1 MVTKRNCIGGK
12 LQSATN
18 AGQLHSHRD
27 NGPRLGVRVGDGA
40 GGVFGPG
47 GVGGVSAVVSVVNA
61 CVWEFG
67 SVMVRAICSA
77 RVGSVGVSAVA
88 SLVNACVWEFGS
100 LGEAMTV
107 LPVIGPSDS
116 GQATHGLELCAR
128 G

>member
-47 GVGGVSAVVSVVNA
+47 GVGGVSAVASV
-61 CVWEFG
+61 
-67 SVMVRAICSA
+67 
-77 RVGSVGVSAVA
+77 
-88 SLVNACVWEFGS
+88 VNACVWEFGS

-116 GQATHGLELCAR
+116 GQATHGLELCA
-128 G
+128 GG